1 MAKKKKTIKV
11 GTISGLD
18 LLRQTRG
25 MQDIPFRTGRHMTE
39 KDRPRKKFKP
49 NNITKEE

>member
-1 MAKKKKTIKV
+1 MSKKKKIKV

-18 LLRQTRG
+18 LLKSTRG
-25 MQDIPFRTGRHMTE
+25 IQNIPCRTGAHMTE

-49 NNITKEE
+49 KDIRKEDF